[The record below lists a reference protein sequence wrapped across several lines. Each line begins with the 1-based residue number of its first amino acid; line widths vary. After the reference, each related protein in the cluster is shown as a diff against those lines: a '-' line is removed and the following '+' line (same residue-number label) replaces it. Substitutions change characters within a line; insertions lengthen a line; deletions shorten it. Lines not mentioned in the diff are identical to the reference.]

1 MNKPF
6 KDLGEK
12 IKAVREAK
20 KRSIDEVSGAIEIS
34 EAVFKKIEQGEQR
47 PAEDTLATL
56 LSYLD
61 IQDSEAEKYWELAG
75 YQSKSESMGL
85 GSADQSS
92 TFELNQPIAMMMPVD
107 LRVVYTDMVHVMVND
122 FGVVMNFMQT
132 AGNGSQPLA
141 VSRIGMSREH
151 AKSVIKILSQSI
163 EQAESGKKPKL
174 LKSER
179 PKQNKSKQKPS
190 SPGELN
196 SSKDNK

>member
-12 IKAVREAK
+12 IKAVRQSK

-34 EAVFKKIEQGEQR
+34 EATFRKIEQGEQR

-75 YQSKSESMGL
+75 YQTKADSMGM
-85 GSADQSS
+85 GSGDQSS

-174 LKSER
+174 LKSEQ
-179 PKQNKSKQKPS
+179 PKQSKSKQKPS
-190 SPGELN
+190 SSGELN
-196 SSKDNK
+196 SSKDTK